1 MADTCFTGYATG
13 VIEEARV
20 LFRLIYGTVA
30 HKIIIASYHIIKDK
44 VPCKEPELNPHPKKR
59 NKQIKN
65 YLNRLK
71 QLGVDLSMEEIEQK
85 SEDRFFTEQAQ
96 LGLSRL

>member
-1 MADTCFTGYATG
+1 MPRRGKKKALVA
-13 VIEEARV
+13 
-20 LFRLIYGTVA
+20 VA

-44 VPCKEPELNPHPKKR
+44 VPYKEPELNPHPKKR